1 MWEIVTSLLG
11 SAGLFSSLCISRC
24 GARPR
29 SRGLLRAAL
38 CLLVFCLAE
47 LCVRALILPLV
58 SGIAALIT
66 GMVCLLFFFVLCI
79 CGAALVWEGSAAC
92 AAHGAAQALCVRA
105 LAGRITACMAFVPQ
119 QAPAWQNA
127 AVLAASL
134 VLLSALQAA
143 FCRGKEA
150 PSRQIWLL
158 SALLYAAMAGFCLF
172 PALYAGERLPF
183 AAAGAA
189 FFALFA
195 ALQHTMSVLSSVR
208 GECSVLRETLARD
221 QALRAEEAQMIDA
234 VNLKSHDLKHL
245 LLRGAAGALHGAY
258 AEEARAALEGYER
271 AFRTGNAALDVVL
284 SEKAA
289 ACAARQVEFNCMAD
303 GTLLAGVKEADIYTM
318 LGNLL
323 DNAIEAV
330 EGLEAGRRVVTLNI
344 ERRGAFCV
352 LRTENYF
359 AGELT
364 FCDGLPATTKT
375 EHGHGYGLRSV
386 RMTAS
391 RLGGKFSCGARE
403 DRFLVTV
410 ALPL

>member
-24 GARPR
+24 GARLR

-92 AAHGAAQALCVRA
+92 AAPPSRA
-105 LAGRITACMAFVPQ
+105 RCGMAFVPQ

-158 SALLYAAMAGFCLF
+158 SAPLYAAMAGFCLF